1 MLRYVQAQPTQAK
14 VTIRRARAEDSA
26 ACGPICYRAFFEI
39 NAKHGFPPDFP
50 EPSVGIGLL
59 SSMFSRPG
67 FFSVVAKQNGRIVG
81 SNCMVEFTSRT

>member
-59 SSMFSRPG
+59 SSMFSHPG
-67 FFSVVAKQNGRIVG
+67 FFSCGCETERPHRRQQLHGRI
-81 SNCMVEFTSRT
+81 R